1 MKLIFSDNNLWSLLH
16 FRGKIIKGL
25 KNAGHEIIIVAPYE
39 DIDEDTLL
47 YGVEYVYPKL
57 DRTNQGLIN
66 EAIYIKDLYR
76 IYKKYKPEFIFHYT
90 TKPVLYGSIIA
101 RLLSIPS
108 VGMLAGTGELFGSKK
123 KFKYCVALLLM
134 RLSLSFAKKILLLNS
149 EDEQTLIS
157 ERFVNPSQV
166 IVLDGGEGVD
176 TEYYCPDTEY
186 KPNHH
191 RKFIMVAR
199 VLYDKGYYEYVEVAK
214 RIKQHYPESEFLLLG
229 YLDTNHPHKVPRS
242 VVLKDQKCGYIKYL
256 GTVTDI
262 PSILGKCDCFV
273 LPSFYNEGMNRSLME
288 AISMGKV
295 IVTTNNKGCRDMVIN
310 NENGYLVKPKDVE
323 SLYDAIFSICNL
335 SDEKML
341 EMGRKSRELA
351 VRRFSI
357 DKVMLKYLQLIND

>member
-1 MKLIFSDNNLWSLLH
+1 MKILFSDNSLWSLLH
-16 FRGKIIKGL
+16 FRGKIIQGL

-39 DIDEDTLL
+39 DINKDTLL
-47 YGVEYVYPKL
+47 CGVEYVYPKL

-76 IYKKYKPEFIFHYT
+76 IYKKFKPEIIFHYT

-101 RLLSIPS
+101 KLFSIPS

-123 KFKYCVALLLM
+123 NFKYCIALLLM
-134 RLSLSFAKKILLLNS
+134 RLSFSFAKTILLLNN
-149 EDEQTLIS
+149 DDKQTLIS
-157 ERFVNPSQV
+157 KRFIKPSKV
-166 IVLDGGEGVD
+166 IVLDEGEGVD
-176 TEYYCPDTEY
+176 TEYYCPDVEY
-186 KPNHH
+186 IPNCH
-191 RKFIMVAR
+191 RKFIMVSR
-199 VLYDKGYYEYVEVAK
+199 ILYDKGYYEYVEVAK

-229 YLDTNHPHKVPRS
+229 HLDTNHPHKVPES
-242 VVLKDQKCGYIKYL
+242 VVLEDQKSGYIKYL

-295 IVTTNNKGCRDMVIN
+295 VVTTNNKGCRDMVIN
-310 NENGYLVKPKDVE
+310 NENGYLVKPQDVE

-335 SDEKML
+335 PDEKIL
-341 EMGRKSRELA
+341 EMGVKSRELA
-351 VRRFSI
+351 VKRFSI
-357 DKVMLKYLQLIND
+357 DKVMTKYLELIE